1 MHVLTYLDRQTYL
14 LECYPQ
20 QGAEASLVFN
30 LCRNLM
36 SYTAPFFLAPMLAH
50 LKGSLTFSLFSIFTV
65 FFFPFTIGVL
75 MWRGDKIREKSGN
88 PGWSRD

>member
-1 MHVLTYLDRQTYL
+1 LLTYLNRQTYL

-36 SYTAPFFLAPMLAH
+36 SYTAPFFLAPMLAQLH
-50 LKGSLTFSLFSIFTV
+50 GSLTFSIFSILAVV
-65 FFFPFTIGVL
+65 FFPLTIGVL